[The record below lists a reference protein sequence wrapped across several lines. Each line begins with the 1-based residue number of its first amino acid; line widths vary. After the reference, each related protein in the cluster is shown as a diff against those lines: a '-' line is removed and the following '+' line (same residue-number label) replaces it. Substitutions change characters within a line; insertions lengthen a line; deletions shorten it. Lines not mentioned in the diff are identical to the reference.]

1 MMRDW
6 RARLSR
12 DLVWRALKI
21 SFVVGSILNLIN
33 QGEVLWAT
41 AELSIPHVMLNYL
54 VPFAVSLFSAMQAR
68 AQSQPVSTA
77 LRTPVVRPAASARN
91 PGRRS
96 TD

>member
-6 RARLSR
+6 CSRLSR
-12 DLVWRALKI
+12 DLVWRAVKI

-33 QGEVLWAT
+33 QSDVLWGA
-41 AELSIPHVMLNYL
+41 AELSILHVLLNYL

-77 LRTPVVRPAASARN
+77 IRTADVRPAASARS

>member
-6 RARLSR
+6 CSRLSR
-12 DLVWRALKI
+12 DLVWRAVKI

-33 QGEVLWAT
+33 QGEVLWGA
-41 AELSIPHVMLNYL
+41 AELSIPHVLLNYL

-68 AQSQPVSTA
+68 AQSQPMSTA
-77 LRTPVVRPAASARN
+77 VRIPDVRPAASARN
-91 PGRRS
+91 PGRRR

>member
-6 RARLSR
+6 CSRLSR
-12 DLVWRALKI
+12 DLVWRAVKI

-33 QGEVLWAT
+33 QGEVLWGA
-41 AELSIPHVMLNYL
+41 AELSIPHVVLNYL

-68 AQSQPVSTA
+68 AQSRPLSKAFKTA
-77 LRTPVVRPAASARN
+77 DVRPAASARN

-96 TD
+96 TG

>member
-1 MMRDW
+1 MMWDW

-12 DLVWRALKI
+12 DLAWRAIKI

-33 QGEVLWAT
+33 QGEVLWGA
-41 AELSIPHVMLNYL
+41 AELSIPHVLLNYL

-68 AQSQPVSTA
+68 AQSQPMSTA
-77 LRTPVVRPAASARN
+77 VRTPDVRPAASARN
-91 PGRRS
+91 PGCRR

>member
-6 RARLSR
+6 CSRLSR
-12 DLVWRALKI
+12 DLVWRAVKI

-33 QGEVLWAT
+33 QSDVLWGA
-41 AELSIPHVMLNYL
+41 AELSIPHVLLNYL

-68 AQSQPVSTA
+68 EQSQPVSTA
-77 LRTPVVRPAASARN
+77 IRTADVRPAASARS